1 MQKEYT
7 DNELLEMF
15 LNKGNPNYA
24 FDLIVRK
31 YQRRL
36 YLHIRKLVISHAD
49 TNDVLQNTFIKA
61 WRGLPKFR
69 ADSELFTWLYRIAT
83 NEAFTFLKKKKR
95 RYFIP
100 IIDVEK
106 DLTNTLQ
113 NDSYFSGS
121 EIQKKLYE
129 AILQLP
135 KKQRVVFNMRY
146 FDEIPYQKMAKI
158 LDTSEGALK
167 ASYHHAVKKIE
178 KIMQNT

>member
-1 MQKEYT
+1 MQEEYT
-7 DNELLEMF
+7 DKELFEMF

-31 YQRRL
+31 YQQRL
-36 YLHIRKLVISHAD
+36 YLHIRKLVISHDD

-61 WRGLPKFR
+61 WRGLSKFR

-83 NEAFTFLKKKKR
+83 NEAFTFLKRKKR
-95 RYFIP
+95 RYFLP
-100 IIDVEK
+100 VV
-106 DLTNTLQ
+106 DLENSLANELQ
-113 NDSYFSGS
+113 SDSFFTGS
-121 EIQKKLYE
+121 EIQKKLYK

-146 FDEIPYQKMAKI
+146 FDEIPYEKMAKI
-158 LDTSEGALK
+158 LDTSQGALK

-178 KIMQNT
+178 KIMRDT